1 LDDGDGYKA
10 NDDVQEIK
18 DEEERIK
25 KKMEKQLSDEGKN

>member
-25 KKMEKQLSDEGKN
+25 KNGKTVE